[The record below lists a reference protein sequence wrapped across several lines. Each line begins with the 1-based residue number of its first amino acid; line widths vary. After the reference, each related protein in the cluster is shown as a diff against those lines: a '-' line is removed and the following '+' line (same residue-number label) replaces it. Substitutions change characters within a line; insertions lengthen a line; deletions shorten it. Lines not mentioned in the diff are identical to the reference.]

1 MSAVPEP
8 RYTVEEYLARERVAP
23 HKSEYYR
30 GAIFAMSGGTPRHNT
45 TGGNIFASL
54 RGRLRG
60 SACRP
65 YNSDQRI
72 RTSPNGLS
80 TYPDVSVVC
89 GEFQLDSQDRD
100 AIVNPRVIFEV
111 LSKSTESYDRG
122 KKFDLYRQLESL
134 REYVLVAQDEPHVER
149 FLRQEDGSWLLTFYT
164 GLEASLQLTTL
175 ECVLPLSE
183 IYEDVTFG
191 PEEVL
196 ATASSG
202 SLQPELVEK
211 ASPR

>member
-8 RYTVEEYLARERVAP
+8 RYTIEEYLARERVAP
-23 HKSEYYR
+23 YKSEYYR
-30 GAIFAMSGGTPRHNT
+30 GQIFAMAGGTPRHNT
-45 TGGNIFASL
+45 TGGNIFAGL

-60 SACRP
+60 TPCRP

-72 RTSPNGLS
+72 GIPANGLS
-80 TYPDVSVVC
+80 TYPDISVVC
-89 GEFQLDSQDRD
+89 GELQLDPQDRE

-134 REYVLVAQDEPHVER
+134 REYILVAQDEPHVER
-149 FLRQEDGSWLLTFYT
+149 FVRQEDGSWLLNVFK
-164 GLEASLQLTTL
+164 GLGAVLELPTL
-175 ECVLPLSE
+175 ACALPLSE

-191 PEEVL
+191 PED
-196 ATASSG
+196 ASSG
-202 SLQPELVEK
+202 LSVAQ
-211 ASPR
+211 